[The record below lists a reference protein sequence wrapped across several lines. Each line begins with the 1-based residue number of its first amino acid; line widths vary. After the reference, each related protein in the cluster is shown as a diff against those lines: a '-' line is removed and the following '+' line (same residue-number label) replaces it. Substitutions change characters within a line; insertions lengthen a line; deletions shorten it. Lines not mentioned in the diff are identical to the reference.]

1 MPHALQ
7 AGTRRADDMRK
18 ADVKTERD
26 VVEFLDGWSEFEQA
40 VYLATF
46 RIPKGKVTTYG
57 TIAKIVGKPGASRA
71 ARRSTRR

>member
-1 MPHALQ
+1 
-7 AGTRRADDMRK
+7 MRK

-57 TIAKIVGKPGASRA
+57 TIAKIVKEAQERKA
-71 ARRSTRR
+71 AHQH